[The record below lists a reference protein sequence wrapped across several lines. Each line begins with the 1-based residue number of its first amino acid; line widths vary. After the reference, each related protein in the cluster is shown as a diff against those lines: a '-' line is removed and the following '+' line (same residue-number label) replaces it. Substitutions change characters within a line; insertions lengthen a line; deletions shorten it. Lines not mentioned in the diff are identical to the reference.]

1 MSEKSNYT
9 FGKKNPIDA
18 AHATDYDGQSIND
31 QNNGEVNNVEKDIE
45 QQNNEIHEQ
54 PNKINEQPN
63 NEQPNDID
71 FQPNNEIHMQ
81 PNEIYDQHSNENNE
95 QLNEIDFQPNNK
107 IHEQPNEIHD
117 QHSNGHSG
125 QQNNEINV
133 QQNNIQ
139 NAKHDKDSHNSS
151 MMYSFDSKKMDEF
164 IKSNATIN
172 DSINAMSKSID
183 NMTEQMRINNNNQSE
198 FLNILRIKFFPEEYK
213 KMNEKK

>member
-1 MSEKSNYT
+1 
-9 FGKKNPIDA
+9 
-18 AHATDYDGQSIND
+18 
-31 QNNGEVNNVEKDIE
+31 
-45 QQNNEIHEQ
+45 
-54 PNKINEQPN
+54 
-63 NEQPNDID
+63 
-71 FQPNNEIHMQ
+71 MQ

-125 QQNNEINV
+125 KQNNEINA
-133 QQNNIQ
+133 QQNNMQ
-139 NAKHDKDSHNSS
+139 NAQHDKDSHNSS

-172 DSINAMSKSID
+172 DSINAMSKSINTMSKSINTMSKSINTMSKSID

>member
-1 MSEKSNYT
+1 
-9 FGKKNPIDA
+9 
-18 AHATDYDGQSIND
+18 
-31 QNNGEVNNVEKDIE
+31 
-45 QQNNEIHEQ
+45 
-54 PNKINEQPN
+54 
-63 NEQPNDID
+63 
-71 FQPNNEIHMQ
+71 MQ
-81 PNEIYDQHSNENNE
+81 PNEIYEQHSNENNE

-139 NAKHDKDSHNSS
+139 NAQHDKDSHNSS

-172 DSINAMSKSID
+172 DSINAMSKSINIMSKSID

-213 KMNEKK
+213 KMNEKKYLYII

>member
-1 MSEKSNYT
+1 
-9 FGKKNPIDA
+9 
-18 AHATDYDGQSIND
+18 
-31 QNNGEVNNVEKDIE
+31 
-45 QQNNEIHEQ
+45 
-54 PNKINEQPN
+54 
-63 NEQPNDID
+63 
-71 FQPNNEIHMQ
+71 MQ

-139 NAKHDKDSHNSS
+139 NAQHDKDGHNSS

-183 NMTEQMRINNNNQSE
+183 NMTEQMRINNNIQSE

>member
-18 AHATDYDGQSIND
+18 AHATDYDGQSSND
-31 QNNGEVNNVEKDIE
+31 QNNGEVNNVEQDIE

-54 PNKINEQPN
+54 PNEINEQPN
-63 NEQPNDID
+63 NEQPND
-71 FQPNNEIHMQ
+71 
-81 PNEIYDQHSNENNE
+81 
-95 QLNEIDFQPNNK
+95 IDFQPNNK

-139 NAKHDKDSHNSS
+139 NAQHDKDSHNSS

-172 DSINAMSKSID
+172 DSINAMSKSINIMSKSID